1 MSDELPAD
9 APALVPVREQTVDF
23 YGDHLPAGQVADGTI
38 WVPLR
43 PICTALGLG
52 WGSQYN
58 RIQRDP
64 VLAAAQGVFIMKTP
78 GGDQRQV
85 ALPLK
90 LLPGWLFGISAS
102 RVKPELRA
110 KIERYQADCY
120 EVLWTAFKGDILPPP
135 ARPSTATGAALALE
149 IAEAIAALAR
159 QQLDLEARLDTM
171 AGFMRPFVQTARH
184 ELADHAARLSALELQ
199 VGAGVTISK
208 AQASEIA
215 LAVKNVGGR
224 LTGSSQRE
232 GYAQVYAELY
242 RRYRISGYKNL
253 PAAAYD
259 EVIGWLHSWYT
270 ELAEDG
276 GTHRQEPGDN

>member
-1 MSDELPAD
+1 MSDELPVDSA
-9 APALVPVREQTVDF
+9 ALVPVREQTIDF
-23 YGDHLPAGQVADGTI
+23 YGDHLPAGQLADGTI
-38 WVPLR
+38 LVPVR
-43 PICTALGLG
+43 PICEALGLSWPG
-52 WGSQYN
+52 QLE
-58 RIQRDP
+58 RLRRDP
-64 VLAAAQGVFIMKTP
+64 VLSGAVAVVRVTRTTATGGVPDML
-78 GGDQRQV
+78 

-90 LLPGWLFGISAS
+90 YLPGWLFGIQAS

-135 ARPSTATGAALALE
+135 TRPSTATGAALALE

-159 QQLDLEARLDTM
+159 QQLDLEDRLDTI
-171 AGFMRPFVQTARH
+171 AGFMRPFVQETRH
-184 ELADHAARLSALELQ
+184 ELADHASRLSALELQ
-199 VGAGVTISK
+199 VGAGATISE

-253 PAAAYD
+253 PATAYD

-270 ELAEDG
+270 ELG
-276 GTHRQEPGDN
+276 